1 MYKYA
6 LINKETNVVENL
18 ILWDG
23 GDSWSPPNTHI
34 TINAE
39 GIVVDIGYTYSEGTF
54 TAPERVE
61 PPSPRIPTLTEL
73 QEQLITLTAQIQA
86 LANTQ

>member
-1 MYKYA
+1 MYRYA
-6 LINKETNVVENL
+6 LINKETNIVENL

-23 GDSWSPPNTHI
+23 TDCWIPPDT
-34 TINAE
+34 E
-39 GIVVDIGYTYSEGTF
+39 IVANVENMIVEIGYTYSDGTF
-54 TAPERVE
+54 TAPEPVE
-61 PPSPRIPTLTEL
+61 PSTPPTPTVTEL